1 MQNPREMMSQIKL
14 AYPKSEINHL
24 GGGTNRGGVVGWLD
38 GVKKFGTYFILY
50 FLDFGLT
57 IG

>member
-1 MQNPREMMSQIKL
+1 MSQIKL